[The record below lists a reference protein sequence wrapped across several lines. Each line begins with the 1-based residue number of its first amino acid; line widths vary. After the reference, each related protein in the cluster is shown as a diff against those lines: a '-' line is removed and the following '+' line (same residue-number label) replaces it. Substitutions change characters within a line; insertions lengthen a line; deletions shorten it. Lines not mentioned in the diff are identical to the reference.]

1 LAYLKKHSQVLD
13 VSAVENQTV
22 ETEKKSVIVKTRK
35 KKSQTKKVQI
45 EENLMTQTEAHDR
58 QELVDAN
65 FETNESRNVN

>member
-22 ETEKKSVIVKTRK
+22 ETEKKSVIIKTRK

-45 EENLMTQTEAHDR
+45 EENLMTHTEAHDR